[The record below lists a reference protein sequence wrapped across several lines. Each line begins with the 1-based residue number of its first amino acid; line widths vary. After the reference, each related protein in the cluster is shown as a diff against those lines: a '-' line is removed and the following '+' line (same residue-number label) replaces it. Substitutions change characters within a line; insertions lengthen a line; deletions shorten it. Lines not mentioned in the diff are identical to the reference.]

1 MAVEADIHAALI
13 ARAETMVTALG
24 YTALWPRKGGDQP
37 AGEHLRI
44 NHVPNDNV
52 NADLS
57 SQAYERQ
64 GFLFVTLVSP
74 LGVYEVDAKVKAGA
88 IAGYFPRGLILTR
101 NDVDVKIMGHT
112 IRPGREEG
120 QRWET
125 PIRIAYW
132 SIA

>member
-1 MAVEADIHAALI
+1 MIAALS
-13 ARAETMVTALG
+13 
-24 YTALWPRKGGDQP
+24 YTALWSQKGGDQP
-37 AGEHLRI
+37 AVEHLRI
-44 NHVPNDNV
+44 NHVPNDNGEV
-52 NADLS
+52 DLS

-74 LGVYEVDAKVKAGA
+74 LGVYEAVTKAKAGA
-88 IAGYFPRGLILTR
+88 IAAYFPRGLILTR
-101 NDVDVKIMGHT
+101 NGTDVKIMGQT
-112 IRPGREEG
+112 IRPGREDG

>member
-1 MAVEADIHAALI
+1 MAVEDDIHTALM
-13 ARAETMVTALG
+13 AQAETMGAALS
-24 YTALWPRKGGDQP
+24 YTALWPQKGGDQP

-44 NHVPNDNV
+44 NHVPNDNAA
-52 NADLS
+52 ADLS

-74 LGVYEVDAKVKAGA
+74 LGVYEAETKAKAGA
-88 IAGYFPRGLILTR
+88 IAAYFQRGLILPSNST
-101 NDVDVKIMGHT
+101 NVKITGHT

>member
-1 MAVEADIHAALI
+1 MAVEDDIHVALM
-13 ARAETMVTALG
+13 ARAETMVAALS
-24 YTALWPRKGGDQP
+24 YTALWSQKGGDQP

-44 NHVPNDNV
+44 NHVPNDNAS
-52 NADLS
+52 ADLS

-74 LGVYEVDAKVKAGA
+74 LGVYEAGTKKKAGD
-88 IAGYFPRGLILTR
+88 IAAYFPRNLILSSNGT
-101 NDVDVKIMGHT
+101 DVKITGHT
-112 IRPGREEG
+112 VRPGRQEG

>member
-1 MAVEADIHAALI
+1 MAVEDDIHAALMT
-13 ARAETMVTALG
+13 RAETMVAGLS
-24 YTALWPRKGGDQP
+24 YAALWPQKGGDQP

-44 NHVPNDNV
+44 AHLPNDNATV
-52 NADLS
+52 DLS

-64 GFLFVTLVSP
+64 GFLFITLVSP
-74 LGVYEVDAKVKAGA
+74 LGVYESETKAKAGA
-88 IAGYFPRGLILTR
+88 IAAYFPRNLILSSNGT
-101 NDVDVKIMGHT
+101 DVKITGHT
-112 IRPGREEG
+112 IRPGRADG

>member
-1 MAVEADIHAALI
+1 MTVETDIHAALM
-13 ARAETMVTALG
+13 ARVETMIAALE
-24 YTALWPRKGGDQP
+24 YPVLWPQKGGDQP
-37 AGEHLRI
+37 AGEHVRI
-44 NHVPNDNV
+44 SHVPNDNAD
-52 NADLS
+52 ADLS

-74 LGVYEVDAKVKAGA
+74 LGVYQAVTEAKAGA
-88 IAGYFPRGLILTR
+88 IASYFPRGLILTR
-101 NDVDVKIMGHT
+101 NGTDVKIMGRT

>member
-1 MAVEADIHAALI
+1 MTVEADIHAALMARVQTMI
-13 ARAETMVTALG
+13 AALE
-24 YTALWPRKGGDQP
+24 YPVLWPQYGGDQP

-44 NHVPNDNV
+44 NHVPNDNAA
-52 NADLS
+52 ADLS

-74 LGVYEVDAKVKAGA
+74 LGVYEAVTKAKAGE
-88 IAGYFPRGLILTR
+88 IAGYFDRGLTLSSNGT
-101 NDVDVKIMGHT
+101 DVKITGHT
-112 IRPGREEG
+112 VRPGRQEG

>member
-1 MAVEADIHAALI
+1 MTVEADIHAALM
-13 ARAETMVTALG
+13 ARAETMVTALS
-24 YTALWPRKGGDQP
+24 YPVLWPQKGGDQP

-44 NHVPNDNV
+44 SHVPNDNAA
-52 NADLS
+52 ADLS

-74 LGVYEVDAKVKAGA
+74 LGVYEAESREKAGN
-88 IAGYFPRGLILTR
+88 IAAFFGRNLRLTR
-101 NDVDVKIMGHT
+101 NATRVTITGHT
-112 IRPGREEG
+112 IRPGRQEG